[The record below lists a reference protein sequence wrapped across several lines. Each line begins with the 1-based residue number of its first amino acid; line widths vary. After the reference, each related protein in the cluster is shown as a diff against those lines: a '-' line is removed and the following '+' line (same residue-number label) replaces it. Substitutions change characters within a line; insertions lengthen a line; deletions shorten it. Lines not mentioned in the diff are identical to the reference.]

1 MKKIIPV
8 SVIIATFLFSGCF
21 ETVSRHAY
29 FSSRLTESYL
39 RFRWLPFLKTGISTR
54 EKIEEKLGLP
64 SSVFENGRIYIY
76 RLIINEWEKGLNET
90 DYTGLNLNR
99 PPEEIFESEAK
110 KSFEKIDKDGVLLV
124 IRDDNMEQYEKEIIS
139 SIGEFNLVLVFSMEG
154 TLNRDSLIRIR
165 P

>member
-39 RFRWLPFLKTGISTR
+39 RSRCLPFLETGISTR

-64 SSVFENGRIYIY
+64 SSVFENGRIYVY
-76 RLIINEWEKGLNET
+76 RLIINEWEKGLSE
-90 DYTGLNLNR
+90 DAYSRYNLNR
-99 PPEEIFESEAK
+99 PPDEILESDAK
-110 KSFEKIDKDGVLLV
+110 KRFEKIDSDGALLV
-124 IRDDNMEQYEKEIIS
+124 IRGDNIEQYEKEIIS
-139 SIGEFNLVLVFSMEG
+139 SIGEFHLVLVFSMEG
-154 TLNRDSLIRIR
+154 TLSRDSLIRIR